1 MNGNYKNLTYSINIL
16 SRICAHMINPTE
28 IDKRALWITIHLSD
42 GYNNVSDNLIWNIYN
57 SVNFAFKDYTKGD
70 ISNRNG
76 LFASYDFAGT
86 RGRNVDHKP
95 LSVPHI
101 HALVILNEN
110 VAFNFEISNAI
121 EHIKQSILNNEIINQ
136 LIDDVKIDEYE
147 TKDKSL
153 LSYIDY
159 SRKFEKQ
166 SKFEMPHLFEH
177 YCYPHDDYKRQSTEA
192 AKEKYRQLTTDIAE
206 RILDRESCL
215 FSPEHHDLV
224 MNEYEKADQ
233 GYRSAKSDEEKKK
246 HKASFLRG
254 VFSDEIAHN
263 SSVR

>member
-1 MNGNYKNLTYSINIL
+1 
-16 SRICAHMINPTE
+16 MINPTE

-42 GYNNVSDNLIWNIYN
+42 GYNNVSDNFIWNIYN
-57 SVNFAFKDYTKGD
+57 SLNSAFRNYTKGD
-70 ISNRNG
+70 ISNKNG

-86 RGRNVDHKP
+86 RGRNIDHKS

-101 HALVILNEN
+101 HALVILNAK
-110 VAFNFEISNAI
+110 VAFNVELSKAI
-121 EHIKQSILNNEIINQ
+121 DNIKSSILCNTIINQ
-136 LIDDVKIDEYE
+136 YIDDIKIAEYE
-147 TKDKSL
+147 TKDRSL

-166 SKFEMPHLFEH
+166 IQFETPHLFGH
-177 YCYPHDDYKRQSTEA
+177 YCYPNDDYKRQSTEA
-192 AKEKYRQLTTDIAE
+192 AKQKYRQLTTDIAE

-215 FSPEHHDLV
+215 FSPEHHTLV

-233 GYRSAKSDEEKKK
+233 SYGSAKSDEEKKK

-254 VFSDEIAHN
+254 VFSDEISHN

>member
-1 MNGNYKNLTYSINIL
+1 MNGNYKNLIYSINIL
-16 SRICAHMINPTE
+16 TRTCAHMINPTE

-42 GYNNVSDNLIWNIYN
+42 GYKNASDNLIWNIYN
-57 SVNFAFKDYTKGD
+57 SINYAFKNYTKGN

-76 LFASYDFAGT
+76 FFASYDFAGT
-86 RGRNVDHKP
+86 RDRNIDHKS

-110 VAFNFEISNAI
+110 VAFNVEISKAI
-121 EHIKQSILNNEIINQ
+121 ENIKSSIACNTTINQ
-136 LIDDVKIDEYE
+136 YIDGITIDDYE
-147 TKDKSL
+147 TKDRSV

-166 SKFEMPHLFEH
+166 SQFERPHMFGH
-177 YCYPHDDYKRQSTEA
+177 YCYPHDDCKKHKTEA

-215 FSPEHHDLV
+215 FSPEHHTLV
-224 MNEYEKADQ
+224 MHEYEKVDEK
-233 GYRSAKSDEEKKK
+233 YRSAKTNEEKKK

-254 VFSDEIAHN
+254 VFSDEMFPLI
-263 SSVR
+263 

>member
-42 GYNNVSDNLIWNIYN
+42 GYNNVSDNLIWNINN
-57 SVNFAFKDYTKGD
+57 SINYAFRNYTKGD

-76 LFASYDFAGT
+76 FFASYDFAGT
-86 RGRNVDHKP
+86 RDRNIDHKS

-101 HALVILNEN
+101 HSLVILNES
-110 VAFNFEISNAI
+110 VKINFSNCQIIEI
-121 EHIKQSILNNEIINQ
+121 IKSSILCNTIINQ
-136 LIDDVKIDEYE
+136 YICDITIDKYE
-147 TKDKSL
+147 TKDRSL

-159 SRKFEKQ
+159 SRKFEKKSQ
-166 SKFEMPHLFEH
+166 FEMPHLFGH
-177 YCYPHDDYKRQSTEA
+177 YCYPHDDYKNQKTEA
-192 AKEKYRQLTTDIAE
+192 AKEKYRQLTTDLAE

-215 FSPEHHDLV
+215 FTPGHHDLV
-224 MNEYEKADQ
+224 MNEYEKVDEK
-233 GYRSAKSDEEKKK
+233 YRSAKTSEEKKK

-254 VFSDEIAHN
+254 VFSDEIIHH
-263 SSVR
+263 

>member
-42 GYNNVSDNLIWNIYN
+42 GYNNVSDNLIWNINN
-57 SVNFAFKDYTKGD
+57 SINYAFRNYTKGD

-86 RGRNVDHKP
+86 RGRNIDHKS

-101 HALVILNEN
+101 HALVILNEK
-110 VAFNFEISNAI
+110 VAFNVEISNSI
-121 EHIKQSILNNEIINQ
+121 EHIKQSILNNKIINQ
-136 LIDDVKIDEYE
+136 FIDDIKIAEYE
-147 TKDKSL
+147 TKDRSL

-166 SKFEMPHLFEH
+166 SQFEMPHLFEH
-177 YCYPHDDYKRQSTEA
+177 YCYPHDDYKNQKTEA
-192 AKEKYRQLTTDIAE
+192 ANEKYRQLTTDIAE
-206 RILDRESCL
+206 RILDRESRL

-224 MNEYEKADQ
+224 MKEYEKADQ
-233 GYRSAKSDEEKKK
+233 RYGSAKTNEEKKK

-254 VFSDEIAHN
+254 VFSDEIVHHSIAT
-263 SSVR
+263 